1 MDAKAMTKA
10 TIAKE
15 QALDSMLRAAVNLLQ
30 VWVDLNQS
38 QYGNDLARAEV
49 ESILEM
55 IDTLKWDFICD
66 YEEE

>member
-1 MDAKAMTKA
+1 MDTKAA

-38 QYGNDLARAEV
+38 QYSNDLAPADVR
-49 ESILEM
+49 SILEM
-55 IDTLKWDFICD
+55 IDTLKCDFICD

>member
-1 MDAKAMTKA
+1 MDARAA

-38 QYGNDLARAEV
+38 QDDCH

-55 IDTLKWDFICD
+55 IDTLKCDFICD

>member
-1 MDAKAMTKA
+1 MD
-10 TIAKE
+10 AKE

-38 QYGNDLARAEV
+38 QDDCH